1 MYAVAAHPGPGLAAL
16 QRLQTRLEKRMEAL
30 QRVNLAGYDWP
41 KFQSLLMQWMSAPT
55 PNAKDPQMP
64 DRPGGKK

>member
-1 MYAVAAHPGPGLAAL
+1 VVWSDGDKPDLDLQKAHL
-16 QRLQTRLEKRMEAL
+16 QMG
-30 QRVNLAGYDWP
+30 VDWP